1 MLANRIALVTGA
13 ASGIGESIAK
23 TFAQYGAHV
32 AVSDLNQN
40 SCIQVMKNLVNSK
53 HHMAI
58 EIDVTQK
65 DSISNAVEKMTKSF
79 GKPPDI
85 VVNSAGIINRV
96 PGKNMIPIPLLK
108 VG

>member
-1 MLANRIALVTGA
+1 
-13 ASGIGESIAK
+13 
-23 TFAQYGAHV
+23 
-32 AVSDLNQN
+32 
-40 SCIQVMKNLVNSK
+40 
-53 HHMAI
+53 MAI